1 MSEKEIL
8 KLIKKAILDKKGER
22 VEIIDV
28 KSLTPFTNFYVICS
42 ANNPRQIDAIKD
54 AVVGVLEENKI
65 KLNHVEGKANSG
77 WVLVDAYQVI
87 INVFSKSE
95 RERFNLTQILTR
107 KK

>member
-1 MSEKEIL
+1 MSEKDLL
-8 KLIKKAILDKKGER
+8 KLIKKAILDKKGEK

-28 KSLTPFTNFYVICS
+28 KALTPFTNYYVICS

-54 AVVGVLEENKI
+54 AVVGQLEQNKMKI
-65 KLNHVEGKANSG
+65 NHVEGKAESG
-77 WVLVDAYQVI
+77 WVLIDAFHVI